1 MAKHF
6 ALVVVLV
13 SISMALSADPEQGDD
28 RVFLVLASYT
38 RMQSAIALE
47 RRLEKVFSGVHSDTK
62 LVAGTLYNRVLL
74 GPVARGDVERMRLLL
89 EAQGVT
95 GTWAIPAAGFGPVAT
110 REARFIEPPQA
121 PGPVP
126 DEKQEQHKKRYKHYN
141 PATLVLP
148 ERVLPESVSPRQD
161 SNRRQ
166 E

>member
-6 ALVVVLV
+6 ALIVVFV
-13 SISMALSADPEQGDD
+13 SISMALSADPDQANDP
-28 RVFLVLASYT
+28 VFLVLASYT

-47 RRLEKVFSGVHSDTK
+47 QRLEQVFSGVHSDTK

-95 GTWAIPAAGFGPVAT
+95 GTWAIPAAEFGPVAT
-110 REARFIEPPQA
+110 REARFIEPPQPQA
-121 PGPVP
+121 PVTAP
-126 DEKQEQHKKRYKHYN
+126 DEKQEQQEKRFKHYN

-148 ERVLPESVSPRQD
+148 ERALPERVLPKQVP
-161 SNRRQ
+161 NR
-166 E
+166 

>member
-6 ALVVVLV
+6 ALVVVFV
-13 SISMALSADPEQGDD
+13 SISMVLSAGPAQESD

-38 RMQSAIALE
+38 HMQSAIALE
-47 RRLEKVFSGVHSDTK
+47 RRLEKVFSGVHSNTK

-74 GPVARGDVERMRLLL
+74 GPIARGDVERMRLLL

-95 GTWAIPAAGFGPVAT
+95 GTWAIPAAEFGPVAI
-110 REARFIEPPQA
+110 REARFIEPPQPQGLVTA
-121 PGPVP
+121 P
-126 DEKQEQHKKRYKHYN
+126 DEKQEQHEKRFKHYN

-148 ERVLPESVSPRQD
+148 RQAP
-161 SNRRQ
+161 NRQQ